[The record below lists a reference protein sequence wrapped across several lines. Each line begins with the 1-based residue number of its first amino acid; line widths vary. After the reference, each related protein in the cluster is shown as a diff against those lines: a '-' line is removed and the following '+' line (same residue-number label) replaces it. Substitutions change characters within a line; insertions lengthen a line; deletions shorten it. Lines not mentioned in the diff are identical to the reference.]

1 MSVIY
6 SSRVF
11 LVRCAKMIPF
21 LFCFVV
27 CVSYSES
34 SWALVNE
41 DFLMHGDSIVLNKPI
56 SFLIGDWFVYD
67 WYTIATLTVL
77 SISMETCVWN
87 KLSIVYLAVNIFERD
102 YFITVELYPEYVYVI
117 CVLNVLA
124 SGFLVYK
131 GVISVTRK

>member
-1 MSVIY
+1 MNVIY
-6 SSRVF
+6 RSRVF

-21 LFCFVV
+21 VFCFVV

-34 SWALVNE
+34 SWSLMNE

-56 SFLIGDWFVYD
+56 SFLIGNWFVYD

-77 SISMETCVWN
+77 SISMETCFWN
-87 KLSIVYLAVNIFERD
+87 KLSIVYLAANIFERD

-117 CVLNVLA
+117 CALNVFA

-131 GVISVTRK
+131 GLVSVTRK